1 MAISEYNVV
10 VDTRYGRML
19 VNKNDIYIGRS
30 LIEYGDFSLGEVQL
44 FQQFVPP
51 NGIVV
56 EAGANIGAH
65 TLFFAKH
72 LTAGAVYAIEA
83 QRLAFQT
90 LFGNMALNS
99 VSNALCY
106 WAAVGSANGTMI
118 VPVVDYSKPNN
129 FGGLSLYGHA
139 SGDRIPILMIDEL
152 QLTRCDLIKA
162 DVEGMEEEVLRGAT
176 RTIERFRP
184 VLYLESD
191 REDKRSTLFEL
202 IRTMGYR
209 LYWHTPSLF
218 SPDNFRGLNDNLF
231 GELRSFNVLCIPASI
246 PQDIQGMKEI

>member
-1 MAISEYNVV
+1 
-10 VDTRYGRML
+10 
-19 VNKNDIYIGRS
+19 
-30 LIEYGDFSLGEVQL
+30 
-44 FQQFVPP
+44 
-51 NGIVV
+51 
-56 EAGANIGAH
+56 
-65 TLFFAKH
+65 
-72 LTAGAVYAIEA
+72 
-83 QRLAFQT
+83 
-90 LFGNMALNS
+90 
-99 VSNALCY
+99 
-106 WAAVGSANGTMI
+106 
-118 VPVVDYSKPNN
+118 
-129 FGGLSLYGHA
+129 
-139 SGDRIPILMIDEL
+139 MIDEL

-202 IRTMGYR
+202 IRTLGYR

-231 GELRSFNVLCIPASI
+231 GELRSFNVLCIHASI

>member
-1 MAISEYNVV
+1 MATSEYNVIV
-10 VDTRYGRML
+10 ETRYGRML

-30 LIEYGDFSLGEVQL
+30 LIEYGDFSFGEVQL
-44 FQQFVPP
+44 FQQFVPS
-51 NGIVV
+51 NGVVV

-90 LFGNMALNS
+90 LCGNIALNS
-99 VSNALCY
+99 VSNAICY
-106 WAAVGSANGTMI
+106 WAAVGSTNGTMI

-129 FGGLSLYGHA
+129 FGGLNLHGHS
-139 SGDRIPILMIDEL
+139 SGDRVPVLLIDEL
-152 QLTRCDLIKA
+152 QLLRCDLIKA

-176 RTIERFRP
+176 KTIDRFRP

-202 IRTMGYR
+202 IRAMGYR
-209 LYWHTPSLF
+209 LYWHTPPLF
-218 SPDNFRGLNDNLF
+218 SPDNFRGSKHNSF
-231 GELRSFNVLCIPASI
+231 GELRSFNVLCIHESI
-246 PQDIQGMKEI
+246 PQNIQGMKEI

>member
-1 MAISEYNVV
+1 MAISEYNVAV
-10 VDTRYGRML
+10 ETRYGRML

-30 LIEYGDFSLGEVQL
+30 LVEYGDFSFGEVQL
-44 FQQFVPP
+44 FQQFVPS

-90 LFGNMALNS
+90 LCGNMALNS
-99 VSNALCY
+99 VSNAICY

-129 FGGLSLYGHA
+129 FGGLNLHGH
-139 SGDRIPILMIDEL
+139 STGDRVPVLLIDEL
-152 QLTRCDLIKA
+152 QLQRCDLIKA
-162 DVEGMEEEVLRGAT
+162 DVEGMEEDVLRGAT
-176 RTIERFRP
+176 KTIDRFRP

-202 IRTMGYR
+202 IRAMGYR
-209 LYWHTPSLF
+209 LYWHTPPLF
-218 SPDNFRGLNDNLF
+218 SPDNFRGSKHNSF
-231 GELRSFNVLCIPASI
+231 GELRSFNVLCIHASI
-246 PQDIQGMKEI
+246 PQNIQGMKEI

>member
-30 LIEYGDFSLGEVQL
+30 LIEYGDFSFGEVQL

-72 LTAGAVYAIEA
+72 LAAGAVY
-83 QRLAFQT
+83 
-90 LFGNMALNS
+90 ALNS
-99 VSNALCY
+99 VSNAICY

-129 FGGLSLYGHA
+129 FGGLNLYGHS
-139 SGDRIPILMIDEL
+139 SGDRVPVLMIDEL
-152 QLTRCDLIKA
+152 QLPRCDLIKA

-191 REDKRSTLFEL
+191 REDKRSTLFDL
-202 IRTMGYR
+202 IRNMGYR

-218 SPDNFRGLNDNLF
+218 SPDNFRGSNSNSF
-231 GELRSFNVLCIPASI
+231 GELRSLNVLCIHASI
-246 PQDIQGMKEI
+246 PQNIQGMKEI

>member
-72 LTAGAVYAIEA
+72 LTAGAV
-83 QRLAFQT
+83 
-90 LFGNMALNS
+90 
-99 VSNALCY
+99 
-106 WAAVGSANGTMI
+106 
-118 VPVVDYSKPNN
+118 
-129 FGGLSLYGHA
+129 
-139 SGDRIPILMIDEL
+139 
-152 QLTRCDLIKA
+152 
-162 DVEGMEEEVLRGAT
+162 
-176 RTIERFRP
+176 
-184 VLYLESD
+184 
-191 REDKRSTLFEL
+191 
-202 IRTMGYR
+202 
-209 LYWHTPSLF
+209 
-218 SPDNFRGLNDNLF
+218 
-231 GELRSFNVLCIPASI
+231 
-246 PQDIQGMKEI
+246 

>member
-1 MAISEYNVV
+1 
-10 VDTRYGRML
+10 
-19 VNKNDIYIGRS
+19 
-30 LIEYGDFSLGEVQL
+30 
-44 FQQFVPP
+44 
-51 NGIVV
+51 
-56 EAGANIGAH
+56 
-65 TLFFAKH
+65 
-72 LTAGAVYAIEA
+72 
-83 QRLAFQT
+83 
-90 LFGNMALNS
+90 
-99 VSNALCY
+99 
-106 WAAVGSANGTMI
+106 MI

-231 GELRSFNVLCIPASI
+231 GELRSFNVLCIHASI

>member
-1 MAISEYNVV
+1 MAISDYNII

-19 VNKNDIYIGRS
+19 VNKNDIYIGHS

-72 LTAGAVYAIEA
+72 LSAGAVYAIEA

-90 LFGNMALNS
+90 LCGNMALNS
-99 VSNALCY
+99 VSNAICF
-106 WAAVGSANGTMI
+106 WAAVGSASGTMI

-139 SGDRIPILMIDEL
+139 SGDRVPLLMIDDL
-152 QLTRCDLIKA
+152 QLKRCDLIKA
-162 DVEGMEEEVLRGAT
+162 DVEGMEEEVLQGAAK
-176 RTIERFRP
+176 TIERFKP

-191 REDKRSTLFEL
+191 REDKRPTLFQL
-202 IRTMGYR
+202 IRSMGYR

-218 SPDNFRGLNDNLF
+218 SPDNFRGSNNNLF
-231 GELRSFNVLCIPASI
+231 GELRSLNVLCIHASI
-246 PQDIQGMKEI
+246 AQNIQGMQEI

>member
-1 MAISEYNVV
+1 
-10 VDTRYGRML
+10 
-19 VNKNDIYIGRS
+19 
-30 LIEYGDFSLGEVQL
+30 
-44 FQQFVPP
+44 
-51 NGIVV
+51 
-56 EAGANIGAH
+56 
-65 TLFFAKH
+65 
-72 LTAGAVYAIEA
+72 
-83 QRLAFQT
+83 
-90 LFGNMALNS
+90 
-99 VSNALCY
+99 
-106 WAAVGSANGTMI
+106 
-118 VPVVDYSKPNN
+118 
-129 FGGLSLYGHA
+129 
-139 SGDRIPILMIDEL
+139 MIDEL

-202 IRTMGYR
+202 IRTLGYR

-246 PQDIQGMKEI
+246 LQDIQGMKEI